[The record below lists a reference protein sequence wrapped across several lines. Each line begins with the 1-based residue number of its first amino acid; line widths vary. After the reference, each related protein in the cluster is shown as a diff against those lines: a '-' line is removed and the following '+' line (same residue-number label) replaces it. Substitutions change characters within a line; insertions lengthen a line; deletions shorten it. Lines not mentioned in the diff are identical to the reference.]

1 MLDYLGDVEHIYRWQ
16 ERYALL
22 VRSVARE
29 MNIALVDVRDLFLAH
44 PRMTDLICAD
54 GIHPNEKGHAMMF
67 EGLKD
72 VVSNLA

>member
-1 MLDYLGDVEHIYRWQ
+1 M
-16 ERYALL
+16 
-22 VRSVARE
+22 RSVARE

-44 PRMTDLICAD
+44 PRMIDLICAD
-54 GIHPNEKGHAMMF
+54 GIHPNEQGHAMMF